1 MGSNGST
8 RGDRG
13 RRARSMVHSPA
24 FEVTDLC
31 SLHVFLVLFI
41 GETRKPR
48 VTPYEPDFAIWG
60 GAGTR
65 RTVLFSG
72 NNPTLIRG
80 LYVSAH
86 LLRSHIPGDEAAWH
100 LSGHQTKEW
109 RASPLNSGVRPQK
122 VGLEPP
128 NAPSPH
134 LQVDEYI
141 TTHLK
146 GRECCPYLDFGGVWA
161 RFAPSCH

>member
-1 MGSNGST
+1 MRSGQQRKQAGGSRAARAQYGALTGFRS
-8 RGDRG
+8 G
-13 RRARSMVHSPA
+13 RSVLASLFFSA
-24 FEVTDLC
+24 FY
-31 SLHVFLVLFI
+31 
-41 GETRKPR
+41 RKPR

-65 RTVLFSG
+65 RTVWFSG

-86 LLRSHIPGDEAAWH
+86 LLRNQIGGDEAAWH
-100 LSGHQTKEW
+100 LAGHQTKEW

-134 LQVDEYI
+134 LHLDDYT

-146 GRECCPYLDFGGVWA
+146 GRECCPYLGFGGVWA

>member
-1 MGSNGST
+1 MGSNGSK

-13 RRARSMVHSPA
+13 RRARSLTGFRSDRSVL
-24 FEVTDLC
+24 V
-31 SLHVFLVLFI
+31 HVFLVLFI

-65 RTVLFSG
+65 RMVFFSG
-72 NNPTLIRG
+72 HKPTLIRG

-86 LLRSHIPGDEAAWH
+86 LLRNQLPGDEAAWH
-100 LSGHQTKEW
+100 LAGHQTKEW

-134 LQVDEYI
+134 LHLDDYT

-146 GRECCPYLDFGGVWA
+146 GRECCPYLGFGGVWA

>member
-1 MGSNGST
+1 MRSNGSK

-13 RRARSMVHSPA
+13 RRARSLTGFRSDRSV
-24 FEVTDLC
+24 L
-31 SLHVFLVLFI
+31 LHVFLVLFI

-65 RTVLFSG
+65 RRVFFSG
-72 NNPTLIRG
+72 HKPTLIRG

-86 LLRSHIPGDEAAWH
+86 LLRCQIPGDEAAWH
-100 LSGHQTKEW
+100 LAGHQTKEW
-109 RASPLNSGVRPQK
+109 RASPLCSDVRPQK

-128 NAPSPH
+128 NTPSPH
-134 LQVDEYI
+134 LQVDDFT

-146 GRECCPYLDFGGVWA
+146 GRECCPYLGFGGVWA